1 MVITSPEQY
10 TVLDGEVSIGTL
22 ASDEWDSITWSISGD
37 EIQIVDSVMSFVAT
51 TDKTVKDQYTETV
64 TLTKDDTVVNHNIT
78 INIV

>member
-10 TVLDGEVSIGTL
+10 NVLDGEVLIGTL
-22 ASDEWDSITWSISGD
+22 VSDEWDSITWSISGD

>member
-1 MVITSPEQY
+1 MVITSPDMY
-10 TVLDGEVSIGTL
+10 HVSNGEVSIGTL
-22 ASDEWDSITWSISGD
+22 SADVAGVTWSISGD
-37 EIQIVDSVMSFVAT
+37 EIQIVDSVMSFAAT

>member
-1 MVITSPEQY
+1 MVITPPEQY
-10 TVLDGEVSIGTL
+10 NVLDGEVLIGTL
-22 ASDEWDSITWSISGD
+22 VSDEWDSITWSISGD

-64 TLTKDDTVVNHNIT
+64 TITKDDTVVNHNIT

>member
-10 TVLDGEVSIGTL
+10 NVLDGEVLIGTL
-22 ASDEWDSITWSISGD
+22 VSDEWDSITWSISGD

-64 TLTKDDTVVNHNIT
+64 TITKDDTVVNHNIT

>member
-10 TVLDGEVSIGTL
+10 AVLDGEVSIGALT
-22 ASDEWDSITWSISGD
+22 SDEWDSITWSISGD

-64 TLTKDDTVVNHNIT
+64 TITKDDTVVNHNIT

>member
-1 MVITSPEQY
+1 
-10 TVLDGEVSIGTL
+10 
-22 ASDEWDSITWSISGD
+22 
-37 EIQIVDSVMSFVAT
+37 MSFAAT